1 MGAAAEN
8 MWVGYYLNSPT
19 MCRATIGEVKISPVT
34 FLAHKTQLGL
44 RKCLIINKTRRLVRR
59 ARNVNYLRTRRDKV
73 ARDEISGF
81 RWFSTKV

>member
-1 MGAAAEN
+1 
-8 MWVGYYLNSPT
+8 
-19 MCRATIGEVKISPVT
+19 MCRATIGEVEISPVT
-34 FLAHKTQLGL
+34 FLAHKTRLGL

-59 ARNVNYLRTRRDKV
+59 ARRNVNYLRTRRDKV